1 MGQIRV
7 SGLGKAYKQYPN
19 RWSRLFEWLV
29 PFSPPRHHLHWILR
43 EVEFTIEPG
52 EAVGIVGVNGAGK
65 STLLKMIAGTTQP
78 TCGEIRVAGR
88 VAALLELGMGFH
100 PDFTGRQNVFMAG
113 QLLGMQV
120 EEIQALMPEIEAF
133 AEIAEAIEQPVRTYS
148 SGMQMR
154 LAFSVAT
161 ARRPDILIVDEA
173 LSVGDAYFQHKS
185 FERIRSFRKAG
196 TTLLIVSH
204 DRSAIQSICDS
215 AILLEQGRMAMRG
228 RPEEVMDYYNA
239 LLAEREGQTVRQE
252 MLADGQVRTISGTG
266 EAAILDVRMVDQRQ
280 RALEV
285 VEVGQAVT
293 LEVEVEVRQD
303 IERLILG
310 FMIKDRLGQPMY
322 GINTHRLDKA
332 LTDLKAGERI
342 TYRFAFDMRLGKG
355 HYSVALSLSRLDS
368 HLDRNFEWRD
378 YGLVFHVINNRQE
391 DFVGCSWLGA
401 ETHISRSGEAALDP
415 TSAESTPGRVCWSNA
430 PMCSSIPRSI
440 PVFSGWCATS
450 SASCRKPTRRWSASR
465 WQCSTA
471 PCIRSTAWRR
481 WTRGRIRR
489 WYACA
494 SWWSEPPTTSGWASA
509 PWKSAARS
517 VPRRGPGAFSM

>member
-120 EEIQALMPEIEAF
+120 EEIQALMPDIEAF
-133 AEIAEAIEQPVRTYS
+133 AEIGEAIEQPVRTYS

-252 MLADGQVRTISGTG
+252 MLADGPDRVKTQQTMTINF
-266 EAAILDVRMVDQRQ
+266 R
-280 RALEV
+280 
-285 VEVGQAVT
+285 
-293 LEVEVEVRQD
+293 
-303 IERLILG
+303 G
-310 FMIKDRLGQPMY
+310 FSQRLGGRRRPNQAQSIILVAM
-322 GINTHRLDKA
+322 
-332 LTDLKAGERI
+332 
-342 TYRFAFDMRLGKG
+342 
-355 HYSVALSLSRLDS
+355 ALSASVRLLEGGTSR
-368 HLDRNFEWRD
+368 RT
-378 YGLVFHVINNRQE
+378 GLRP
-391 DFVGCSWLGA
+391 SSLP
-401 ETHISRSGEAALDP
+401 SGHRCPA
-415 TSAESTPGRVCWSNA
+415 
-430 PMCSSIPRSI
+430 
-440 PVFSGWCATS
+440 
-450 SASCRKPTRRWSASR
+450 
-465 WQCSTA
+465 
-471 PCIRSTAWRR
+471 RSTR
-481 WTRGRIRR
+481 
-489 WYACA
+489 
-494 SWWSEPPTTSGWASA
+494 
-509 PWKSAARS
+509 
-517 VPRRGPGAFSM
+517 V